1 MIPGFANNFS
11 ARTFCYICCSFS
23 LITDSSS
30 GPQNNQEVRNSG
42 PKCAL
47 SVRQCQGGACALD
60 RDHTHS
66 HRCWTLGW
74 LLCLIWNMIILST
87 SHITH
92 HTTQHVQLQ
101 DPVWPRRSATKK
113 NHVTVTVKSAR
124 RGEVVSCHQ
133 NWFSPRYTVVTVQT
147 RHRHREHLVCN
158 FTVLDASLPMSHIL

>member
-1 MIPGFANNFS
+1 MPGPFW
-11 ARTFCYICCSFS
+11 YICCSFS

-47 SVRQCQGGACALD
+47 GVRQCQGGAGACTLD
-60 RDHTHS
+60 RDHTH
-66 HRCWTLGW
+66 TP
-74 LLCLIWNMIILST
+74 LLDPGLASVCLIWNMIILST
-87 SHITH
+87 SHITP

-133 NWFSPRYTVVTVQT
+133 NWFSPWCTVVTIQT

-158 FTVLDASLPMSHIL
+158 FAVLDASLSMSHIL